1 MMGMG
6 GCCMEK
12 VVGGVTYLIAEENT
26 GKTAGYGCSEDCVY
40 IRMDETAGQMY
51 CFAPGNLEVVCS
63 SGSPVTAPP
72 TMSPSTSSNSPTTSS
87 NGSSMRRLHF
97 LSSIFVTNHKC
108 CLSMYIY
115 VYLSMFYYYLL
126 IYLCLYFT

>member
-97 LSSIFVTNHKC
+97 LSSLFCHKSQM
-108 CLSMYIY
+108 LP
-115 VYLSMFYYYLL
+115 L
-126 IYLCLYFT
+126 